1 MVNSSTGVVYLSAG
15 LDYENQTS
23 YTFTVT
29 CSSSV
34 LSSATATVEITV
46 LPVNEF
52 GPFAR
57 LIADVPILVLHEND
71 RSAGDIFIS
80 QTPGAGEVLLEA
92 YDHDDGLDGTLRF
105 SLSLSGWPDDVE
117 SPFVINSTTGE
128 VAFKH
133 TLNGDV
139 LGGNDSYISL
149 TVEIVACDL
158 GEQERCYTSNIA
170 LVYLFLT
177 DDNLPEFIQQSFTTS
192 IPEDDTST
200 VGMVLVQATCI
211 DDDSDPGELDSISI
225 VNPSAQLE
233 GLLSIPDPKTGIVIL
248 KHVLDYEQNKSIH
261 FTLRCQDT
269 ANNTDFANVTINVE
283 PRNDNKPTFDL
294 RQYHFNVSCET
305 WNSQQ
310 PIGTVE
316 ATDED
321 IDTGSNLTYSIQN
334 SVFFT
339 IDSVGRIFLLPSIQ
353 TVHGLFALT
362 VNASDGQFSDSVSV
376 LLTLLCGTQTDLYFV
391 LPSQVLARL
400 NEHTAVYTPIRKVT
414 CNSTFSTSQ
423 LPISYS
429 LISGNSE
436 GTFDINS
443 TSGII
448 ALARPLLTSKAY
460 SLVVQCS
467 VKANTGNVLIFD
479 TTTVVISV
487 EDDPPFDYQLPLISA
502 LGAVVVVFLL
512 TGCIFVIFIA
522 ARKITKKKKKR
533 YVTHA
538 IGQHGDS
545 PTFLN
550 YMQYF
555 NNDRG
560 W

>member
-1 MVNSSTGVVYLSAG
+1 M
-15 LDYENQTS
+15 
-23 YTFTVT
+23 
-29 CSSSV
+29 
-34 LSSATATVEITV
+34 
-46 LPVNEF
+46 
-52 GPFAR
+52 
-57 LIADVPILVLHEND
+57 
-71 RSAGDIFIS
+71 
-80 QTPGAGEVLLEA
+80 
-92 YDHDDGLDGTLRF
+92 
-105 SLSLSGWPDDVE
+105 
-117 SPFVINSTTGE
+117 
-128 VAFKH
+128 
-133 TLNGDV
+133 
-139 LGGNDSYISL
+139 
-149 TVEIVACDL
+149 
-158 GEQERCYTSNIA
+158 
-170 LVYLFLT
+170 
-177 DDNLPEFIQQSFTTS
+177 
-192 IPEDDTST
+192 
-200 VGMVLVQATCI
+200 
-211 DDDSDPGELDSISI
+211 
-225 VNPSAQLE
+225 
-233 GLLSIPDPKTGIVIL
+233 
-248 KHVLDYEQNKSIH
+248 
-261 FTLRCQDT
+261 
-269 ANNTDFANVTINVE
+269 
-283 PRNDNKPTFDL
+283 
-294 RQYHFNVSCET
+294 
-305 WNSQQ
+305 
-310 PIGTVE
+310 
-316 ATDED
+316 
-321 IDTGSNLTYSIQN
+321 
-334 SVFFT
+334 FFT

-538 IGQHGDS
+538 IGQHGGS
-545 PTFLN
+545 SSTEITTVVVSKIRTFPVLALTEHWTTSEYALLVN
-550 YMQYF
+550 
-555 NNDRG
+555 RG
-560 W
+560 LANAIIPLVELMSKVPSLFPEMRE